1 MAMKV
6 TPLKDVKPYK
16 SGWKVHVKVL
26 HSWKQYNPVHGDTLE
41 MVLSDE
47 AGCKIHA
54 SCKRTY
60 MESKGR
66 LLPVGAWRHI
76 QNFTLSPS
84 TGMYRATDH
93 PFKMSIIQNTAITR
107 SPLIN
112 EDMFLSLVDFQTVLG
127 GSLKTCFLIDVIG
140 QVVDLGDLETIQV
153 SGKPRM
159 KIEFTL
165 RDMNDARVPCCLW
178 GKFAEILYEGC
189 SKDEEGKPIC
199 LIRFAKIGRFRGEL
213 QITNAFEA
221 SLLLINPDIAETAAF
236 KQMFV
241 DEVKPLAICEGR
253 DEILDLE
260 EVKSIQDKRDKW
272 MLFPK
277 RTIHGL
283 LESTQVEKC
292 LVECEVYAID
302 SDWGWYYFGCC
313 TCNKKVVKVGT
324 LVKTIHG
331 KEVTTHLW
339 WCEVC
344 KENVSSVSP
353 RFKLHLIVKDDTG
366 ETKLMLLDQI
376 AKGMIV
382 ESAAT
387 LLNGS
392 FDELEDPTD
401 LPDAILSVVGKTFT
415 FGISVEKE
423 HVLYGSEIYKVG
435 KIYRQSQIVFNESA
449 NVESSESDQDL
460 ALTSGEE
467 NSVNLLD
474 NEEHIECLSTPSTT
488 PSTKRK
494 GAWSDP
500 PRDITSTSKN
510 LRLKT
515 IKVEKMSDL
524 DLEAGKKT

>member
-1 MAMKV
+1 V
-6 TPLKDVKPYK
+6 
-16 SGWKVHVKVL
+16 
-26 HSWKQYNPVHGDTLE
+26 
-41 MVLSDE
+41 
-47 AGCKIHA
+47 
-54 SCKRTY
+54 R
-60 MESKGR
+60 
-66 LLPVGAWRHI
+66 
-76 QNFTLSPS
+76 
-84 TGMYRATDH
+84 
-93 PFKMSIIQNTAITR
+93 
-107 SPLIN
+107 
-112 EDMFLSLVDFQTVLG
+112 
-127 GSLKTCFLIDVIG
+127 
-140 QVVDLGDLETIQV
+140 
-153 SGKPRM
+153 
-159 KIEFTL
+159 
-165 RDMNDARVPCCLW
+165 
-178 GKFAEILYEGC
+178 
-189 SKDEEGKPIC
+189 
-199 LIRFAKIGRFRGEL
+199 
-213 QITNAFEA
+213 
-221 SLLLINPDIAETAAF
+221 
-236 KQMFV
+236 FV

-324 LVKTIHG
+324 VVKTIHG

-401 LPDAILSVVGKTFT
+401 LPDAILAVVGKTFT

-423 HVLYGSEIYKVG
+423 HVLYGSEIYK
-435 KIYRQSQIVFNESA
+435 
-449 NVESSESDQDL
+449 
-460 ALTSGEE
+460 

-474 NEEHIECLSTPSTT
+474 NEENIEGLSTPSTT

-524 DLEAGKKT
+524 EVEANKKP

>member
-1 MAMKV
+1 M
-6 TPLKDVKPYK
+6 
-16 SGWKVHVKVL
+16 GFF
-26 HSWKQYNPVHGDTLE
+26 E
-41 MVLSDE
+41 
-47 AGCKIHA
+47 
-54 SCKRTY
+54 
-60 MESKGR
+60 
-66 LLPVGAWRHI
+66 
-76 QNFTLSPS
+76 
-84 TGMYRATDH
+84 
-93 PFKMSIIQNTAITR
+93 
-107 SPLIN
+107 
-112 EDMFLSLVDFQTVLG
+112 
-127 GSLKTCFLIDVIG
+127 DVIG
-140 QVVDLGDLETIQV
+140 QVMDLGDLETIQV

-159 KIEFTL
+159 KVEFTL

-189 SKDEEGKPIC
+189 SIDEEGKPIC

-241 DEVKPLAICEGR
+241 DEVKTLAICEGR
-253 DEILDLE
+253 DETLDLE

-292 LVECEVYAID
+292 LVECKVCAID

-353 RFKLHLIVKDDTG
+353 RLKLHLIVKDDTG

-401 LPDAILSVVGKTFT
+401 LPDAILAVVGKTFT

-423 HVLYGSEIYKVG
+423 HVSYGSEIYKVG
-435 KIYRQSQIVFNESA
+435 KIYRESQIVFTESA
-449 NVESSESDQDL
+449 NVESSEFDQDL

-474 NEEHIECLSTPSTT
+474 NEEHIEGLST

-510 LRLKT
+510 LR
-515 IKVEKMSDL
+515 
-524 DLEAGKKT
+524 

>member
-1 MAMKV
+1 
-6 TPLKDVKPYK
+6 
-16 SGWKVHVKVL
+16 
-26 HSWKQYNPVHGDTLE
+26 
-41 MVLSDE
+41 
-47 AGCKIHA
+47 
-54 SCKRTY
+54 

-199 LIRFAKIGRFRGEL
+199 LIRF
-213 QITNAFEA
+213 
-221 SLLLINPDIAETAAF
+221 
-236 KQMFV
+236 V

-283 LESTQVEKC
+283 LESTQ
-292 LVECEVYAID
+292 
-302 SDWGWYYFGCC
+302 
-313 TCNKKVVKVGT
+313 
-324 LVKTIHG
+324 
-331 KEVTTHLW
+331 
-339 WCEVC
+339 
-344 KENVSSVSP
+344 
-353 RFKLHLIVKDDTG
+353 
-366 ETKLMLLDQI
+366 
-376 AKGMIV
+376 
-382 ESAAT
+382 
-387 LLNGS
+387 
-392 FDELEDPTD
+392 
-401 LPDAILSVVGKTFT
+401 
-415 FGISVEKE
+415 
-423 HVLYGSEIYKVG
+423 VG

>member
-1 MAMKV
+1 MCSGAGGEDDADMHKHHGFFV
-6 TPLKDVKPYK
+6 PNVEYLKDPEGF
-16 SGWKVHVKVL
+16 SL
-26 HSWKQYNPVHGDTLE
+26 TS
-41 MVLSDE
+41 VLSELCHAFSSLE
-47 AGCKIHA
+47 AVRKSHCELHYGSWSSWGYRRVIMSRWRQIQMRNWLMRKKKRPQILCLSECARELVEKMMQTCTSTMGCKIHA

-199 LIRFAKIGRFRGEL
+199 LIRF
-213 QITNAFEA
+213 
-221 SLLLINPDIAETAAF
+221 
-236 KQMFV
+236 V

-283 LESTQVEKC
+283 LESTQLRQFMERRSLHISGGVRCAKRM
-292 LVECEVYAID
+292 
-302 SDWGWYYFGCC
+302 FQ
-313 TCNKKVVKVGT
+313 
-324 LVKTIHG
+324 
-331 KEVTTHLW
+331 
-339 WCEVC
+339 VC
-344 KENVSSVSP
+344 
-353 RFKLHLIVKDDTG
+353 H
-366 ETKLMLLDQI
+366 Q
-376 AKGMIV
+376 
-382 ESAAT
+382 
-387 LLNGS
+387 
-392 FDELEDPTD
+392 
-401 LPDAILSVVGKTFT
+401 
-415 FGISVEKE
+415 
-423 HVLYGSEIYKVG
+423 
-435 KIYRQSQIVFNESA
+435 A

-467 NSVNLLD
+467 V
-474 NEEHIECLSTPSTT
+474 
-488 PSTKRK
+488 
-494 GAWSDP
+494 
-500 PRDITSTSKN
+500 
-510 LRLKT
+510 
-515 IKVEKMSDL
+515 
-524 DLEAGKKT
+524 

>member
-1 MAMKV
+1 MSTAMKV

-47 AGCKIHA
+47 AVSILIRSWLFGCKIHA

-112 EDMFLSLVDFQTVLG
+112 EGMFLSLVDFQTVLG
-127 GSLKTCFLIDVIG
+127 GSLKTCLLIDVIG

-159 KIEFTL
+159 KVEFTL
-165 RDMNDARVPCCLW
+165 RDMNDALVPCCLW

-236 KQMFV
+236 KQM
-241 DEVKPLAICEGR
+241 
-253 DEILDLE
+253 
-260 EVKSIQDKRDKW
+260 
-272 MLFPK
+272 
-277 RTIHGL
+277 
-283 LESTQVEKC
+283 
-292 LVECEVYAID
+292 
-302 SDWGWYYFGCC
+302 
-313 TCNKKVVKVGT
+313 
-324 LVKTIHG
+324 
-331 KEVTTHLW
+331 
-339 WCEVC
+339 
-344 KENVSSVSP
+344 
-353 RFKLHLIVKDDTG
+353 
-366 ETKLMLLDQI
+366 
-376 AKGMIV
+376 
-382 ESAAT
+382 
-387 LLNGS
+387 
-392 FDELEDPTD
+392 
-401 LPDAILSVVGKTFT
+401 
-415 FGISVEKE
+415 
-423 HVLYGSEIYKVG
+423 
-435 KIYRQSQIVFNESA
+435 
-449 NVESSESDQDL
+449 
-460 ALTSGEE
+460 
-467 NSVNLLD
+467 
-474 NEEHIECLSTPSTT
+474 
-488 PSTKRK
+488 
-494 GAWSDP
+494 
-500 PRDITSTSKN
+500 
-510 LRLKT
+510 
-515 IKVEKMSDL
+515 
-524 DLEAGKKT
+524 